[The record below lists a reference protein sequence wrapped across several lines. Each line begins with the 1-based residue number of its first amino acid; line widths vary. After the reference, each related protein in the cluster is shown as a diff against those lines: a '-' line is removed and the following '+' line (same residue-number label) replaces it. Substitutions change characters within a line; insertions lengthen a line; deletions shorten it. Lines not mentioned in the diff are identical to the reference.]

1 MPNGQLPV
9 LEVDGKKLSQ
19 SEAIYRYLGREYNLY
34 GKNNWEASIIDSIM
48 GQYKD
53 FFDEVKDFILT
64 AAGYAEKGDLNM
76 LRDDLFV
83 PNILRD
89 DLFVPASKKFF
100 PILQKYI
107 KDTGNGYLTENGPTW
122 IDFFFAEEFDG
133 LNHLSPGFYDT
144 YPEFKQLNAKIHGL
158 PQLQAYLKSR
168 PQSAL

>member
-64 AAGYAEKGDLNM
+64 AAGYAEKGDL
-76 LRDDLFV
+76 
-83 PNILRD
+83 NILRD